1 MLLTIGMK
9 GTKSGRRR
17 SDADV
22 AYDVENALMRRTE
35 VPGKTI
41 RARVQDQWVW
51 LVGEC
56 DFDYQR
62 EAAERAIENVAGL
75 RGVVNSVHVKHR

>member
-1 MLLTIGMK
+1 MVLATGMTGIK
-9 GTKSGRRR
+9 CDRRR

-22 AYDVENALMRRTE
+22 AYDVENALTWSTE
-35 VPGKTI
+35 VPDKTI
-41 RARVQDQWVW
+41 RARVQDKWVW

-62 EAAERAIENVAGL
+62 EAAEHAVEHVAGL